1 METILACLT
10 WLSDHQGAIFLCAL
24 PIAIP
29 LILFQVL
36 PLLVL
41 MERRGASFI
50 QDRIG
55 PNRAGVNLSAKAL
68 GALALRKD
76 AIAGVFAHER
86 DPQATGLRL
95 RAFGMLFNM
104 ADLVKI
110 LFKEHFI
117 APFAEGFF
125 YKWAPVIPV
134 GIALFSTALIPWF
147 APFSYVVSTGGFGH
161 VVGQAIDAHS
171 GLLALFAV
179 GSLGVYGI
187 VLGSWASNSKYALLG
202 GMRSSAMMIS
212 YEVSMGLSVLGLL
225 LIYGSFSLT
234 EGVLWQESHT
244 WGAVVQPVGFVLFL
258 IAMFAEANRNPFDVA
273 EGESEIVAGFH
284 TEFNGI
290 RFMLI
295 MTAEYFHV
303 MLASVLLAVLFLG
316 GWSILPVPGFGSE
329 WVRDNL
335 GLVLGIGLIA
345 GGVLKLGFAWLIAG
359 RRRHYARI
367 NASDKAQRLREYGF
381 YTALLSGAGLAF
393 IAGGIASILL
403 LDPEPITIIAPT
415 GEKIFATWVN
425 LLTAV
430 VQFKIILVKAL
441 MFCWL
446 FVWVRWTL
454 PRFRYDQI
462 MGLGW
467 KVLLNIALVNLL
479 VTALIAK
486 LVRG

>member
-1 METILACLT
+1 MDTVLT
-10 WLSDHQGAIFLCAL
+10 FLSNHLGLIMLVVL

-55 PNRAGVNLSAKAL
+55 PNRAGINLSAKAL
-68 GALALRKD
+68 GALTLKRD
-76 AIAGVFAHER
+76 AIAGIFAHER
-86 DPQATGLRL
+86 DGQPTLRL

-117 APFAEGFF
+117 APFAERAF
-125 YKWAPVIPV
+125 YLWAPMIPV
-134 GIALFSTALIPWF
+134 AIALFSTALIPWF
-147 APFSYVVSTGGFGH
+147 APFVHRAADGSLVTI
-161 VVGQAIDAHS
+161 VGQAIDAHS

-179 GSLGVYGI
+179 GSLGVYGV
-187 VLGSWASNSKYALLG
+187 VLGSWASNSKYSLLG
-202 GMRSSAMMIS
+202 GMRASAMMIS

-225 LIYGSFSLT
+225 LIYGTFSLSG
-234 EGVLWQESHT
+234 GVAWQEANT
-244 WGAVVQPVGFVLFL
+244 WGIVVQPIGFLLFL
-258 IAMFAEANRNPFDVA
+258 IAMFAETNRNPFDVA

-290 RFMLI
+290 RFMLF

-303 MLASVLLAVLFLG
+303 MLASVLVAVLFLG
-316 GWSILPVPGFGSE
+316 GWSILPVPGFGSD

-335 GLVLGIGLIA
+335 GVVLGVGLA
-345 GGVLKLGFAWLIAG
+345 GMGLLLLGFAWLVS
-359 RRRHYARI
+359 RRRAHYARLA
-367 NASDKAQRLREYGF
+367 ASDRELRLREYGVYAAVF
-381 YTALLSGAGLAF
+381 GGAGLAHLVG
-393 IAGGIASILL
+393 AVAAILL
-403 LDPEPITIIAPT
+403 LDPEPLERTIAGAPV
-415 GEKIFATWVN
+415 FATWVN

-430 VQFKIILVKAL
+430 VQFKIVLVKAL
-441 MFCWL
+441 AICWL

-467 KVLLNIALVNLL
+467 KVLLNIALINLL
-479 VTALIAK
+479 ATAVIAK
-486 LVRG
+486 LVQEL